1 MKKATLCFVGAFLVA
16 LLSLPGPAGAGEPAG
31 TTVNG
36 DVNCSGQ
43 LDLADA
49 IFSLNYLFL
58 GGEEPCPFAEPAG
71 GGPEVAE
78 LEAELAGC
86 NEALASREAELAA
99 RDDEIAALRAEL
111 TQTQVDLSG
120 ALRDLISTQR
130 ALLTAEARILEL
142 EAAEGPCG
150 EQVDELTAALE
161 VCRGDLEAGGVELE
175 ESRQETETARLDT
188 EAAREETEAALA
200 DRDSLAGQLDECRNP
215 RIDFTTVA
223 LSVEKDPG
231 VSVLTGKLE
240 LLRRISPTAPDAVL
254 AQQEMVT
261 FQLGTVSE
269 EPGGGE
275 RALVYDTLSRALC
288 SIDLCSGEDC
298 DEEGRVKL
306 HYTGDGLA
314 EELAGVDIFE
324 PFPALNE
331 RVPAVKIRISRGPG
345 QQRDDWTLAFE
356 PRSRSIV
363 AFRALDGY
371 RPVRDKTWPD
381 DDNFGRGNGLQ
392 MSVVISGAE
401 IRSQLGTNSPP
412 SVTRIVDL
420 GNGQV
425 LLFFDE
431 NVLADVHLLELETF
445 LAEVNPDLADVV
457 DRPVWQL
464 AGNFLLFGADDSP
477 YLSAADVREVIQSD
491 EVDIDGFQPFVN
503 PADGSALVYESVSG
517 QFLRVST
524 LGFEEAE
531 LAGRS
536 EGQGDAVIEIG
547 SESLSKLTGLTD
559 GTPEFSGSV
568 ARGNGTEIM
577 LVEGRSNTVIAYD
590 FSGRADGP
598 NVTRLFG
605 SEAITGSRLDPAV
618 GCDPQEPEEPEEP
631 EDPEE
636 PGEPG
641 VEGDGM
647 GQGELVEMEDPV
659 LELSLGD
666 TLGGRLVYDRGRG
679 ELVSLNYATGR
690 VVLVARGADLA
701 AVTGGETVDLISIR
715 NAAAGGDDFQTVRAW
730 DSVSSSLIEL
740 DLESIE
746 AELCQ

>member
-1 MKKATLCFVGAFLVA
+1 
-16 LLSLPGPAGAGEPAG
+16 
-31 TTVNG
+31 
-36 DVNCSGQ
+36 
-43 LDLADA
+43 
-49 IFSLNYLFL
+49 
-58 GGEEPCPFAEPAG
+58 
-71 GGPEVAE
+71 
-78 LEAELAGC
+78 
-86 NEALASREAELAA
+86 
-99 RDDEIAALRAEL
+99 
-111 TQTQVDLSG
+111 
-120 ALRDLISTQR
+120 
-130 ALLTAEARILEL
+130 
-142 EAAEGPCG
+142 
-150 EQVDELTAALE
+150 
-161 VCRGDLEAGGVELE
+161 
-175 ESRQETETARLDT
+175 
-188 EAAREETEAALA
+188 
-200 DRDSLAGQLDECRNP
+200 
-215 RIDFTTVA
+215 
-223 LSVEKDPG
+223 
-231 VSVLTGKLE
+231 
-240 LLRRISPTAPDAVL
+240 
-254 AQQEMVT
+254 
-261 FQLGTVSE
+261 
-269 EPGGGE
+269 
-275 RALVYDTLSRALC
+275 
-288 SIDLCSGEDC
+288 
-298 DEEGRVKL
+298 RVKL

-314 EELAGVDIFE
+314 EELAVVDIFE

-331 RVPAVKIRISRGPG
+331 TVPAVKIRVSRGPG
-345 QQRDDWTLAFE
+345 QQRDNWTLAFE

-381 DDNFGRGNGLQ
+381 DDNFGRGNGLL

-401 IRSQLGTNSPP
+401 IRSQLGLNSPP

-425 LLFFDE
+425 LLFFDG

-536 EGQGDAVIEIG
+536 EGQGNAVIEID
-547 SESLSKLTGLTD
+547 SESLSKITGLTD
-559 GTPEFSGSV
+559 GTPEFSSSV

-605 SEAITGSRLDPAV
+605 SEAITGSRLDPAI
-618 GCDPQEPEEPEEP
+618 GCDPQEPEEPAEP
-631 EDPEE
+631 EDPED

-679 ELVSLNYATGR
+679 ELVSLNYATGQ

-715 NAAAGGDDFQTVRAW
+715 NAADGGEDFQTVRAW
-730 DSVSSSLIEL
+730 DTASSSLIEL

>member
-161 VCRGDLEAGGVELE
+161 VCRGDLEASGVELE
-175 ESRQETETARLDT
+175 ASRQETETARLET
-188 EAAREETEAALA
+188 EAALEETEAAQA
-200 DRDSLAGQLDECRNP
+200 DRDSLVGQLDECRNP

-288 SIDLCSGEDC
+288 SIDICSGEDC

-314 EELAGVDIFE
+314 EELAEVDIFE

-445 LAEVNPDLADVV
+445 IAEVNPDLADVV

-536 EGQGDAVIEIG
+536 EGQGNAVIEID
-547 SESLSKLTGLTD
+547 SESLSKITGLTD
-559 GTPEFSGSV
+559 GAPEFSSSV

-605 SEAITGSRLDPAV
+605 SEAITGSRLDPAI
-618 GCDPQEPEEPEEP
+618 GCDPQEPEEPEDP
-631 EDPEE
+631 ED

-715 NAAAGGDDFQTVRAW
+715 NAADGGDDFQIVRAW
-730 DSVSSSLIEL
+730 DTVSSSLIEL

>member
-161 VCRGDLEAGGVELE
+161 VCRGDLEASGVELE

-188 EAAREETEAALA
+188 EAAREETEAALT
-200 DRDSLAGQLDECRNP
+200 DRDSLVGQLDECRNP

-231 VSVLTGKLE
+231 VSVLTGKLD

-314 EELAGVDIFE
+314 EELAEVDIFE

-331 RVPAVKIRISRGPG
+331 RVPAVKIRVSRGPG

-381 DDNFGRGNGLQ
+381 DDNFGRGNGLL

-401 IRSQLGTNSPP
+401 IRSQLGLNSPP

-425 LLFFDE
+425 LLFFDG

-536 EGQGDAVIEIG
+536 EGQGNAVIEID
-547 SESLSKLTGLTD
+547 SESLSKITGLTD
-559 GTPEFSGSV
+559 GTPEFSSSV

-605 SEAITGSRLDPAV
+605 SEAITGSRLDPAI
-618 GCDPQEPEEPEEP
+618 GCDPQEPEEPAEP
-631 EDPEE
+631 EDPED

-679 ELVSLNYATGR
+679 ELVSLNYATGQ

-715 NAAAGGDDFQTVRAW
+715 NAADGGEDFQTVRAW
-730 DSVSSSLIEL
+730 DTASSSLIEL

>member
-16 LLSLPGPAGAGEPAG
+16 LLSLPGSAGAGEPAG

-71 GGPEVAE
+71 GGPEIAE
-78 LEAELAGC
+78 LEAA
-86 NEALASREAELAA
+86 LAA
-99 RDDEIAALRAEL
+99 RDAEIAALRAEL
-111 TQTQVDLSG
+111 TQAQVDLSG

-150 EQVDELTAALE
+150 EQVDELTIDLE
-161 VCRGDLEAGGVELE
+161 VCRGDLEASGVELE
-175 ESRQETETARLDT
+175 ESRQETEAARLET
-188 EAAREETEAALA
+188 EAAREETEAALV

-231 VSVLTGKLE
+231 VSVLTDKLD

-288 SIDLCSGEDC
+288 SIDLCSGEGC

-314 EELAGVDIFE
+314 EELAEVDIFE

-331 RVPAVKIRISRGPG
+331 TVPAVKIRVSRGPG
-345 QQRDDWTLAFE
+345 QQRDYWTLAFE

-392 MSVVISGAE
+392 MSVVISGSE

-425 LLFFDE
+425 LLFFDD

-445 LAEVNPDLADVV
+445 PAEVNPDLADVV
-457 DRPVWQL
+457 NRQVWQL

-477 YLSAADVREVIQSD
+477 YLSAADVRDVAQSD

-517 QFLRVST
+517 QFLRIST
-524 LGFEEAE
+524 LGFEEAD

-536 EGQGDAVIEIG
+536 EGQGNAVIEIG
-547 SESLSKLTGLTD
+547 SESLSKITGLAD
-559 GTPEFSGSV
+559 GTPEFSASV

-605 SEAITGSRLDPAV
+605 SEALTEPRLDPAA
-618 GCDPQEPEEPEEP
+618 GCDPQEPEEPVEPEEPEEP
-631 EDPEE
+631 EDPED
-636 PGEPG
+636 PGEPV

-715 NAAAGGDDFQTVRAW
+715 NAADGGDDFQTVRAW
-730 DSVSSSLIEL
+730 DSASSSLIEL
-740 DLESIE
+740 DIESIE

>member
-1 MKKATLCFVGAFLVA
+1 MKKATLCFVGAFLAA
-16 LLSLPGPAGAGEPAG
+16 LLSLPGHAGAGEPAG

-71 GGPEVAE
+71 GGPEVAA

-86 NEALASREAELAA
+86 NEALASREAELAE

-111 TQTQVDLSG
+111 TQAQVDLSG

-150 EQVDELTAALE
+150 EQVDELTASLG
-161 VCRGDLEAGGVELE
+161 VCRGDLDASGVELE
-175 ESRQETETARLDT
+175 ESRQETETARLET

-200 DRDSLAGQLDECRNP
+200 DRDSLVGQLDECRNP

-231 VSVLTGKLE
+231 VSVLTGKLD

-254 AQQEMVT
+254 AQQEMAT

-314 EELAGVDIFE
+314 EELTEVDIFE

-381 DDNFGRGNGLQ
+381 DDNFGRGNGLL

-401 IRSQLGTNSPP
+401 IRSQLGLNSPP

-425 LLFFDE
+425 LLFFDG

-477 YLSAADVREVIQSD
+477 YLSAADVREVVQSD
-491 EVDIDGFQPFVN
+491 EVDLDGFQPFVN

-517 QFLRVST
+517 QFLQVST

-536 EGQGDAVIEIG
+536 EGQGEAVIEID
-547 SESLSKLTGLTD
+547 SESLSEITGLTD
-559 GTPEFSGSV
+559 GTPEFSSSV

-590 FSGRADGP
+590 FSGRADEP

-605 SEAITGSRLDPAV
+605 SEAITGPRLDPAI
-618 GCDPQEPEEPEEP
+618 GCAPQEPEEPAEP
-631 EDPEE
+631 EDPED
-636 PGEPG
+636 PGGPE

-679 ELVSLNYATGR
+679 ELVSLNYATGQ
-690 VVLVARGADLA
+690 VVLVARSADLA
-701 AVTGGETVDLISIR
+701 AVTGGETVDLVSIR
-715 NAAAGGDDFQTVRAW
+715 NAADGGDDFQAVRAW
-730 DSVSSSLIEL
+730 DTVSSSLIEL